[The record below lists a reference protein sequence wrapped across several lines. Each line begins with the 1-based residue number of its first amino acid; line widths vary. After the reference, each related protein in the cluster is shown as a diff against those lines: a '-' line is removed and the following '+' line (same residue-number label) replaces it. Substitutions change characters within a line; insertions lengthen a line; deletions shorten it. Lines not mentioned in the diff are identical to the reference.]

1 MGLSRRSFIGSAF
14 AGIAVAVTGQSHAA
28 TVQLTEQERLVI
40 SYFETRRG
48 LKKFL
53 LLSEKRGE
61 IMMIDQGRVI
71 SRMSAL
77 SGQVSGDDAV
87 VGSKVTPAGF
97 FELTFSP
104 DQNSDDAYM
113 QFYRRADNS
122 IDVIH
127 PQIDVRGQKRAERLA
142 YGKAN
147 DKRISGG
154 CVNVK
159 PWDYAPLSVFA
170 RAARQNFASAD
181 GTRHLEGSF
190 LIILPENLARTR
202 DILGIPP
209 DYKPA
214 P

>member
-1 MGLSRRSFIGSAF
+1 MALSRRSFIGSLF
-14 AGIAVAVTGQSHAA
+14 AVAASAAAGQGHEPSI
-28 TVQLTEQERLVI
+28 QLTEQERLVI
-40 SYFETRRG
+40 SYFEAERG

-61 IMMIDQGRVI
+61 IMMVDHGRIVA
-71 SRMSAL
+71 RRSAL
-77 SGQVSGDDAV
+77 SGQVSGDHAV

-104 DQNSDDAYM
+104 DQDSPDAYM

-127 PQIDVRGQKRAERLA
+127 PEIEVRGQKRAERLVS
-142 YGKAN
+142 GKAE

-154 CVNVK
+154 CVNVRRR
-159 PWDYAPLSVFA
+159 DYAPLSAFA
-170 RAARQNFASAD
+170 MAARQDFASVD

-190 LIILPENLARTR
+190 FIVLPENVSKTR
-202 DILGIPP
+202 EILGIPAGYTP
-209 DYKPA
+209 SP
-214 P
+214 